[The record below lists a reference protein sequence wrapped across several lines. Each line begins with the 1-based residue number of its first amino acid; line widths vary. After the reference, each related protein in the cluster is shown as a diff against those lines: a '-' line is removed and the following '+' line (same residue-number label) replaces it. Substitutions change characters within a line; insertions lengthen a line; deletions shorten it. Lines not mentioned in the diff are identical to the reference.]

1 MFKKRLKIWKKSI
14 IIKLQNNFGGAYRVK
29 IIAFFTSLMLVLLNC
44 MGMTGDNATGHDDYR
59 TYKNVILMIGDGMG
73 FNTIE
78 ATKSLWS
85 EELSM
90 ESMPVHCQS
99 QTRSASSKV
108 TDSAAGAI
116 GVYNFAGLN
125 VKTNVPKSLCEVA
138 KENGMLAG
146 VVTTDKT
153 SGATP
158 SCFSAHAAQRKM
170 EKSISTRQMKSDLDL
185 IWGAESESVTEALCN
200 EGGFELITTSEE
212 MNALEPGSKSF
223 GQFNMDLFASASHEE
238 GNPYLYEMTEKAI
251 ELLDSGDNG
260 FFLMV
265 EAAHIDKFSHKNII
279 GGATSQVIEF
289 SKAIQVALDFAEE
302 DGDTLVLVTADH
314 ETGGIT
320 YNEATGEYYYTTGSH
335 TGVDVPVFV
344 SAEDA
349 GFVSGEAYKNCEI
362 SVQLGRV
369 LGFDK
374 EQFPATKF

>member
-1 MFKKRLKIWKKSI
+1 M
-14 IIKLQNNFGGAYRVK
+14 K
-29 IIAFFTSLMLVLLNC
+29 IIAFFTSIMLVFLNFF
-44 MGMTGDNATGHDDYR
+44 GMTGNNATGHDDYR

-78 ATKSLWS
+78 ATKSLTH

-108 TDSAAGAI
+108 TDSAAGATALACGVRTYNGAI

-125 VKTNVPKSLCEVA
+125 VKTNVPKSLTEVA
-138 KENGMLAG
+138 KENGKLTG

-158 SCFSAHAAQRKM
+158 SCFSVHAAQRKM
-170 EKSISTRQMKSDLDL
+170 EKSISTRQMQSDLDL
-185 IWGAESESVTEALCN
+185 IWGAQSESVTEALCN
-200 EGGFELITTSEE
+200 EGGFDLITTSEE

-251 ELLDSGDNG
+251 DLLDSGDNG

-279 GGATSQVIEF
+279 GGATAQVVEF
-289 SKAIQVALDFAEE
+289 SKAIQVALDFAAE

-335 TGVDVPVFV
+335 TGVNVPVFV

-369 LGFDK
+369 MGFDK

>member
-1 MFKKRLKIWKKSI
+1 M
-14 IIKLQNNFGGAYRVK
+14 K
-29 IIAFFTSLMLVLLNC
+29 IIAFFTSIMLIFLNFF
-44 MGMTGDNATGHDDYR
+44 GMTGSNATGHEDYR

-78 ATKSLWS
+78 ATKSLRTD
-85 EELSM
+85 ELSM

-108 TDSAAGAI
+108 TDSAAGATALACGVRTYNGAI

-125 VKTNVPKSLCEVA
+125 VKTNVPKSLTEVA
-138 KENGMLAG
+138 KENGKLTG

-185 IWGAESESVTEALCN
+185 IWGSESESVTEALCN

-223 GQFNMDLFASASHEE
+223 GQFNIDSFANVNNDN

-251 ELLDSGDNG
+251 DLLDSGDNG

-265 EAAHIDKFSHKNII
+265 EAAHIDKFSHSNII
-279 GGATSQVIEF
+279 EGSTAQVVEF
-289 SKAIQVALDFAEE
+289 SKAIQVALDFAAE

-320 YNEATGEYYYTTGSH
+320 YNEETGEYYYTTGSH

-369 LGFDK
+369 MGFDK
-374 EQFPATKF
+374 DQFPATKF